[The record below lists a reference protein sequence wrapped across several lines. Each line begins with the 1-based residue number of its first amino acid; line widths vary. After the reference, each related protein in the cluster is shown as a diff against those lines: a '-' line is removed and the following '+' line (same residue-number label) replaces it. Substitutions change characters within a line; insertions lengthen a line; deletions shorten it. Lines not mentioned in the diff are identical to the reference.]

1 MNICMVGYGMMGV
14 WHSDALQ
21 GEGCR
26 FHTLVGRRPEQ
37 SQEFAERYGYQKWTA
52 DLDEALADPEIDIVI
67 IASPSESHPD
77 FALRSINAGKH
88 TLLEIPIA
96 MTLEESEAVVAAAEA
111 RGVTFGLC
119 HPMRLQPE
127 YAPIRERS
135 LAGTDPIRHISG
147 RFFIHRLS
155 NVGATGYHR
164 SWTDNILWHHF
175 THFVDLGLWLLDFE
189 GELAYSFLGPVNSKT
204 GIPMECILSIE
215 TQRNQTLLVSGSY
228 HSRER
233 IYDNVIVTD
242 ADSYRLDILRNQ
254 LVTGAGAQE
263 VAAEKENLSLVTKD
277 FVAAVR
283 EGRLPAVPGRSVLP
297 AMRILDAAQQRWDAI
312 YGRQS
317 LPGRKLA
324 G

>member
-14 WHSDALQ
+14 WHGDALQ
-21 GEGCR
+21 GEDVR
-26 FHTLVGRRPEQ
+26 LHTLVGRRPDAAR
-37 SQEFAERYGYQKWTA
+37 EFAERYGYARWTV
-52 DLDEALADPEIDIVI
+52 DLDEALADPAIDIVI
-67 IASPSESHPD
+67 IASPSETHPA
-77 FALRSINAGKH
+77 FALKAIAAGKH

-111 RGVTFGLC
+111 KGVVFGLC

-127 YAPIRERS
+127 YAPIREAA
-135 LAGTDPIRHISG
+135 LAGSDPIRHIAG

-189 GELAYSFLGPVNSKT
+189 GELAYSFLGPLHPQT

-215 TQRNQTLLVSGSY
+215 TARNQTLLVSGSY

-233 IYDNVIVTD
+233 VYDALIVTD
-242 ADSYRLDILRNQ
+242 RDSYRLDILRNQ
-254 LVTGAGAQE
+254 LVTGAGTTA
-263 VAAEKENLSLVTKD
+263 VATEKDNLALVTRD

-283 EGRLPAVPGRSVLP
+283 DGRPPAVPGTSVLP
-297 AMRILDAAQQRWDAI
+297 AMRVLDAAQRRWDAI
-312 YGRQS
+312 HGRQS
-317 LPGRKLA
+317 LPGRQLPD
-324 G
+324 